1 MRGASPAS
9 CECSPGLSRASV
21 LPSALPPGATRALV
35 PRPLDTCIS
44 HTPGTRHRAL
54 GVCRVPLLPSQ
65 GPTELLQLASHPQA
79 GPTFHLSTA
88 SDWVPRLTYL
98 WAGPSGH
105 PPLSVLRKE
114 PGRRLTAARPARSS
128 PAALIKHH
136 SCRLCVHRF
145 PQRRPETA
153 DQTHQDKVSPG
164 THSPPPGEISQTCHQ
179 EGLIKTDGVGKR
191 THGAGPGPKSFSL
204 HFETSVLLAEFR
216 PKPTFP
222 DRPGPELPVSPGSQ
236 GDVCV
241 HTGLWG

>member
-1 MRGASPAS
+1 MLARPFSCVCPAFCSATRCYQSVGPTSTGHLYFPHAWHQTSSFGSLAGAPPAQ
-9 CECSPGLSRASV
+9 PGTHRAPPV
-21 LPSALPPGATRALV
+21 GLTPSGRTHLPP
-35 PRPLDTCIS
+35 
-44 HTPGTRHRAL
+44 
-54 GVCRVPLLPSQ
+54 LP
-65 GPTELLQLASHPQA
+65 
-79 GPTFHLSTA
+79 TA
-88 SDWVPRLTYL
+88 RDWVPRLSYL

-204 HFETSVLLAEFR
+204 YFETSVLHAEFR

>member
-9 CECSPGLSRASV
+9 CECSPGLSCASV

-44 HTPGTRHRAL
+44 HTPGTRQQAL
-54 GVCRVPLLPSQ
+54 GVWRVPLLPSQ
-65 GPTELLQLASHPQA
+65 GHAELLQLASHPQA
-79 GPTFHLSTA
+79 GPTFRLSPPPATGPPP
-88 SDWVPRLTYL
+88 SYL

-105 PPLSVLRKE
+105 PPLSVLRE
-114 PGRRLTAARPARSS
+114 ELGRRLTAARPAQSS

-145 PQRRPETA
+145 PQRRSETA

-179 EGLIKTDGVGKR
+179 EGLIKTDRGWGSR
-191 THGAGPGPKSFSL
+191 PTGPAQDQRATHSILKPLCSTQSSGQSP
-204 HFETSVLLAEFR
+204 HFQT
-216 PKPTFP
+216 
-222 DRPGPELPVSPGSQ
+222 GQ
-236 GDVCV
+236 GQSC
-241 HTGLWG
+241 L

>member
-1 MRGASPAS
+1 MLARPFSCVCPAFCSATRCYQSVGPTSTGHLYFPHAWHQTSSFGSLAGAPPAQ
-9 CECSPGLSRASV
+9 PGTHRAPPV
-21 LPSALPPGATRALV
+21 GLTPSGRTHLPP
-35 PRPLDTCIS
+35 
-44 HTPGTRHRAL
+44 
-54 GVCRVPLLPSQ
+54 LP
-65 GPTELLQLASHPQA
+65 
-79 GPTFHLSTA
+79 TA

-179 EGLIKTDGVGKR
+179 EGLIKTDRGWGSR
-191 THGAGPGPKSFSL
+191 PTGPAQDQRASHSILKPLCSTQSSGQSP
-204 HFETSVLLAEFR
+204 HFQT
-216 PKPTFP
+216 
-222 DRPGPELPVSPGSQ
+222 GQ
-236 GDVCV
+236 GQSC
-241 HTGLWG
+241 L